1 MMHPDLSGDSKQL
14 ETFVGR
20 FSKIDRLVS
29 RCESRPTGWT
39 QRNPNLS
46 GLRSNLP
53 AIKCQNA
60 LEISMKKYPSGD
72 RILKDL
78 LLPIVMRR
86 TPTHNT
92 KNPVA
97 FRSLDIIC
105 SSHLKTGC
113 KLKARRFILYIVLAD
128 NSR

>member
-1 MMHPDLSGDSKQL
+1 MHPDLSRDSKQL

-29 RCESRPTGWT
+29 RCESRPTGWA

-46 GLRSNLP
+46 GLRSNLR
-53 AIKCQNA
+53 AIKCQHA
-60 LEISMKKYPSGD
+60 LEISMNKDPSGD

-86 TPTHNT
+86 MPTHNT
-92 KNPVA
+92 KNPVD
-97 FRSLDIIC
+97 FKSLDKIC
-105 SSHLKTGC
+105 SSH
-113 KLKARRFILYIVLAD
+113 
-128 NSR
+128 